1 MATTVT
7 NGTDYITITRG
18 SGRVRKINK
27 GYISSINPYPLKN
40 EVHLFISGD
49 GFYEPG
55 KVILT
60 WTETTTPSTAN
71 FDDFVTAI
79 EGYCH
84 ETSIAEG
91 QVELTTG
98 ANTITFDAPLP
109 TASYTLLINDVD
121 GVGVGVPTSLTK
133 NGFAITAVAPGT
145 LTYIAIA

>member
-1 MATTVT
+1 MTTSVT
-7 NGTDYITITRG
+7 NGTDYITILRN
-18 SGRVRKINK
+18 SGRKRIVNK
-27 GYISSINPYPLKN
+27 GYISSINPVPAKN
-40 EVHLFISGD
+40 EVHLYISGD
-49 GFYEPG
+49 GFYEPA
-55 KVILT
+55 KVILNWLDT
-60 WTETTTPSTAN
+60 SSPSTAT

-109 TASYTLLINDVD
+109 TATYTLLINDVD
-121 GVGVGVPTSLTK
+121 SVGVGVPSSLTK